1 MASEIMVASV
11 TTGEGIT
18 TEEESNIKEEINF
31 LETDASVITQ
41 NLISSFETFAGEKL
55 ADGDERKIF
64 LQGFGYVLTDII
76 NHINETGR
84 QNLLEYATGAN
95 LDALGDL
102 YGNARLSAYAA
113 KTTLRF
119 KIATSPSTRIVIP
132 KGTRATA
139 DGIVFFATDEEIV
152 FPEKTTTLQLDVGA
166 TATTVG
172 ESGNNIAV
180 GEINKLVDGI
190 AYVSSVENITVSSGG
205 GDVESDEEYK
215 ERLKLSPFSFS
226 VAGPSNAY
234 KMIALSVSNDVGD
247 VSVYSPSAGVVEI
260 AVLKEGGIVPTA
272 EDEILDEILEACNDT
287 DRRPLTDKVQVVPA
301 SAVTTTISA
310 KYYVAEGDVS
320 KSGDIMN
327 AVEEY
332 KLWQTEKI
340 GRDINPDQLKKLM
353 MDAGAAR
360 VDITSPVYK
369 QLTNKQVAS
378 ISTTDVTYGGTINT

>member
-1 MASEIMVASV
+1 MASEIREASV
-11 TTGEGIT
+11 VTGDEIIT
-18 TEEESNIKEEINF
+18 TEESNIQDEINF
-31 LETDASVITQ
+31 IETDASVLTS
-41 NLISSFETFAGEKL
+41 NLISSFEEFAGEKL

-84 QNLLEYATGAN
+84 QNLLEYATDTK
-95 LDALGDL
+95 LDALGGL
-102 YGNARLSAYAA
+102 YGNSRLAA
-113 KTTLRF
+113 TASKTTLRF
-119 KIATSPSTRIVIP
+119 KIKSSPSSKITVP

-139 DGIVFFATDEEIV
+139 DGIVFFATDNEIS
-152 FPEKTTTLQLDVGA
+152 FPEKTITLQIDVGA

-190 AYVSSVENITVSSGG
+190 AYISSVENITVSSGG
-205 GDVESDEEYK
+205 SDIESDEEYK
-215 ERLKLSPFSFS
+215 ERLKLSPFAFS

-234 KMIALSVSNDVGD
+234 KMIAMSVSNDIGD

-260 AVLKEGGIVPTA
+260 AVIKDGGIIPTA
-272 EDEILDEILEACNDT
+272 EDEILNQILEACDDK

-301 SAVTTTISA
+301 TAVTTTISA
-310 KYYVAEGDVS
+310 KYYVAENDIS

-327 AVEEY
+327 AVEQY

-360 VDITSPVYK
+360 VDITTPVYK
-369 QLTNKQVAS
+369 ELTDKQVAS
-378 ISTTDVTYGGTINT
+378 ITSTNVTYGGTINV